1 MCTGKSIYRFMHF
14 EHLLDLIKN
23 HRLPLINP
31 SEWEDKND
39 IFASKL
45 SCKDD
50 EIIGI
55 CCFTLSN
62 SNSIYRW
69 SKMAPNNLCVRV
81 EFDTDKINAKLTPN
95 MKMKEVQYKSA
106 DNLGV
111 GTIESIKDCA
121 FVKSKPFKQ
130 EKEIRIVV
138 YQTVTNENKN
148 AKIVD
153 YLSELPS
160 DAIKS
165 IRLPPFLNQEMYG
178 LVKEILLMY
187 LAANKWPKIEIS
199 PSGILNK
206 KTWQNELCKCVGS
219 ISQKK
224 I

>member
-1 MCTGKSIYRFMHF
+1 MHF

-55 CCFTLSN
+55 CCFTLSK

-81 EFDTDKINAKLTPN
+81 EFGIDEIKAILPRNIT
-95 MKMKEVQYKSA
+95 MKEVQYKSIDELKA
-106 DNLGV
+106 KTLK
-111 GTIESIKDCA
+111 SIKDCA
-121 FVKSKPFKQ
+121 FIKSIPFKQ
-130 EKEIRIVV
+130 EKEIRM
-138 YQTVTNENKN
+138 VTNQSVADENKN

-153 YLSELPS
+153 YLSDLPS
-160 DAIKS
+160 DVIKN
-165 IRLPPFLNQEMYG
+165 IRLSPFLDQKIFR
-178 LVKEILLMY
+178 LVKELLHKY
-187 LAANKWPKIEIS
+187 LVANSWENVK
-199 PSGILNK
+199 
-206 KTWQNELCKCVGS
+206 
-219 ISQKK
+219 ISQSRILDREKWK
-224 I
+224 NALRECAGSVD

>member
-1 MCTGKSIYRFMHF
+1 MSENKSIYRFMHF
-14 EHLLDLIKN
+14 EYLLDLIKN
-23 HRLPLINP
+23 RRLPLINP

-81 EFDTDKINAKLTPN
+81 EFDVDKIKAKLTPD

-106 DNLGV
+106 EELKNF
-111 GTIESIKDCA
+111 SIKEIKDYA

-138 YQTVTNENKN
+138 YQTITDENKN
-148 AKIVD
+148 VKIVD
-153 YLSELPS
+153 YLRELPS
-160 DAIKS
+160 DVIKS
-165 IRLPPFLNQEMYG
+165 IRLSPFLNQEMHG
-178 LVKEILLMY
+178 LVKEILQMY
-187 LAANKWPKIEIS
+187 LAANNWQNIKIS
-199 PSGILNK
+199 QSGILNK
-206 KTWQNELCKCVGS
+206 EKWQNELCKRVGS
-219 ISQKK
+219 ITQRK

>member
-1 MCTGKSIYRFMHF
+1 MHF

-55 CCFTLSN
+55 CCFTLSK

-81 EFDTDKINAKLTPN
+81 EFGIDEIKAMLPRNIT
-95 MKMKEVQYKSA
+95 MKEVQYKSIDELKA
-106 DNLGV
+106 KTLK
-111 GTIESIKDCA
+111 SIKDCA
-121 FVKSKPFKQ
+121 FIKSIPFKQ
-130 EKEIRIVV
+130 EKEIRM
-138 YQTVTNENKN
+138 VTNQSVADENKN

-153 YLSELPS
+153 YLSGLPS
-160 DAIKS
+160 DVIKN
-165 IRLPPFLNQEMYG
+165 IRLSPFLDQKIFR
-178 LVKEILLMY
+178 LVKELLHKY
-187 LAANKWPKIEIS
+187 LVANSWENVK
-199 PSGILNK
+199 
-206 KTWQNELCKCVGS
+206 
-219 ISQKK
+219 ISQSRILDREKWK
-224 I
+224 NALRECAGSVD